1 MRGQRVASLLLLSLL
16 SSVAI
21 LPRADAEPFASA
33 NVAKDAERFEAQI
46 KAQLSTLAPGMAK
59 GQKQAPPTNLRQTGE
74 KQLAEGKDPRAAA
87 RTLMQAVSVNPADA
101 AAWLTLA
108 RAVLAITPDPGKSE
122 RYDFPA
128 YASGAAFR
136 AYERAAT
143 PLAKAEALVVMVE
156 GLKRRSLWR
165 PALEALKVALTLN
178 ETAEVRDAFDK
189 LRLEHGFRMVDYKID
204 ADSSEPRLCLNF
216 SERLGATAADLA
228 KYLLIDGRDPQNIS
242 GEGRQL
248 CVDGLSHGR
257 RYEVQVRAGLPS
269 DTAESLLKSA
279 ELAIY
284 VRDRAPSV
292 RFTGRAYV
300 LPNRGQQGIPV
311 VSVNTSKVAVEIF
324 RIGDRGLAGVA
335 GGDNFLKQLQSFEID
350 TIREKHGQHVWKG
363 ELQVTQKTNEDVTTA
378 LPVSEALPKLEPG
391 VYVVSANVPK
401 ATASTGDGDDEGNS
415 RDRGR
420 TSQWFIVSDLGLTAL
435 SGEDGLHG
443 FVRSLASADPVA
455 GVTVRLIARNN
466 EVLGTAKSDANG
478 YVRFDAGLKRG
489 EAGLAPALLIAESGA
504 GATQDYAFLDLATAA
519 FDLTDRGVKGRETP
533 GALDGYLFT
542 ERGVYR
548 PGEPVHLTGLV
559 RDRAGK
565 AATLPTVLIISRP
578 DGVEHRRI
586 PMPDQGLGGRTTKFD
601 LGAGAMTGT
610 WRAKLAA
617 DPKAEPLAQ
626 ASFLVEDFVPER
638 LDLKLEPQSL
648 AIQINE
654 TANLTVNGRF
664 LYGPPA
670 AGLDMEG
677 EIVVRPATADLE
689 GLPGYHFGLADER
702 ITAVRRPLEDLPKTD
717 AEGKA
722 VVTLKLPPVPR
733 TARPLEADVLIR
745 LRESGGRTIER
756 KVTLPVATGEARVGV
771 KPMFKENTV
780 AIGEP
785 AEFDVILL
793 GADGKPADAKDFT
806 WQLSRIDQRWQ
817 WYHRDGQWNY
827 EASSTARR
835 LEQGTAAA
843 TPGQPARIQA
853 KVDYGRYRI
862 DVTTGGAGGPA
873 TSIIFNSGW
882 STSDNL
888 DSPETL
894 EIALDKAS
902 YKAGETAR
910 LKITSKES
918 GKAHIAVLAGGVLET
933 RNIDVP
939 AGGVEVPIEVKAAWL
954 PGAYV
959 TATLFRALDEK
970 SKRMPGRAIGVKWLG
985 LDTSGHTLKVAMTA
999 PAKVRPGTRLELP
1012 LKIAGLN
1019 PGEEARVTVA
1029 AVDAGILN
1037 LTRFDSPQPEK
1048 WFLAQRRLG
1057 IEIRDFY
1064 GRLIDGMRADRGKLR
1079 SGGDGAGGM
1088 SMKGSPPVEAPLS
1101 LFSGVVTVE
1110 KDGTANVAFDLP
1122 DFNGTV
1128 RLMAVAWSG
1137 SKIGSG
1143 EANVIVRDQLAL
1155 TASGPRFLTLGDE
1168 ARLEVDIHNVE
1179 GPAAGYKLALEQENA
1194 GGAKAS
1200 LPGRDVALTAGERR
1214 RERIALKPTELGR
1227 MSYDVH
1233 VTGPGG
1239 IEVKRRLAFEVKPP
1253 AADIKRT
1260 TIVSLAA
1267 KGGRFEISKDVLT
1280 DLIPGTTRLAMSVG
1294 PAAGMDVAGL
1304 LSQLDRYPY
1313 GCAEQTTSRALPLL
1327 YVNEMASRLGI
1338 AGEQQIRERIQAA
1351 IERVFEMQ
1359 DAAGAFGIWGPDA
1372 GGDLWLSAYVTDFLT
1387 RAKETSYTVRPEPFA
1402 RALDKLQNSLSYAQD
1417 FERGG
1422 EARAYALYVLARN
1435 GRAPIGDLRY
1445 DADTRLDKFATPLA
1459 QAQLG
1464 AALAMVGE
1472 KERAERVFKAA
1483 IARINSSSTDK
1494 SLDYARADYGSFV
1507 RDGAAVLTLASETGI
1522 AKPAMPTL
1530 AGVLARVYRTRQ
1542 YTSTQ
1547 EQSWMLLAARAL
1559 SDQARTTELTVNGV
1573 AHKGE
1578 LTRAIAELE
1587 LAAGPLT
1594 VVNQGDTAVDALVSI
1609 TGSSL
1614 TAEPA
1619 ISKGFK
1625 IERKYYTLDGKPVDF
1640 ASANGGKAN
1649 LAQNERLVVVL
1660 SIEGEDSGGRVM
1672 LVDRLPAGLEIENPR
1687 LVDGGDLK
1695 GLDWLK
1701 RAHEPDHTEF
1711 RDDRFVAAFS
1721 FFGEGGG
1728 RGNTGPA
1735 VAAKASVAY
1744 IVRAVTPGSFVHPA
1758 ATVED
1763 MYRPERFARTAAG
1776 RLDITAKTP

>member
-1 MRGQRVASLLLLSLL
+1 MRGQRVASLLLITLL
-16 SSVAI
+16 SSAAI
-21 LPRADAEPFASA
+21 LPAAVAEPFASA
-33 NVAKDAERFEAQI
+33 NLAKDAERFEVLI
-46 KAQLSTLAPGMAK
+46 KAQMPVPAK
-59 GQKQAPPTNLRQTGE
+59 GAKPAAPASLRQTGE
-74 KQLAEGKDPRAAA
+74 KLFAEGKDPRAAA
-87 RTLMQAVSVNPADA
+87 RTLMQAVSGNPGDA
-101 AAWLTLA
+101 AAWLGLA
-108 RAVLAITPDPGKSE
+108 RAMLAITPDPAKGE
-122 RYDFPA
+122 QYNFPA
-128 YASGAAFR
+128 YATGAAFR

-143 PLAKAEALVVMVE
+143 PQARSEALVVMVE

-165 PALEALKVALTLN
+165 PALEALKAALVLH
-178 ETAEVRDAFDK
+178 ETADVRDAFDK
-189 LRLEHGFRMVDYKID
+189 MRLEHGFRMIDYKID
-204 ADSSEPRLCLNF
+204 ADASEPRLCLNF
-216 SERLGATAADLA
+216 SERLGATASDLA
-228 KYLLIDGRDPQNIS
+228 KYLLIDGRDPQAVS

-248 CVDGLSHGR
+248 CVEGLGHGR

-311 VSVNTSKVAVEIF
+311 VTVNTSKVAVEIF

-335 GGDNFLKQLQSFEID
+335 GSENFLKQLQSYEID
-350 TIREKHGQHVWKG
+350 SIREKHGQNVWKG
-363 ELQVTQKTNEDVTTA
+363 ELAVAEKTNEDVTTA
-378 LPVSEALPKLEPG
+378 LPVSDALPKLQPG
-391 VYVVSANVPK
+391 VYVVTASVPK
-401 ATASTGDGDDEGNS
+401 LTAGSGGDGDDEGNG

-455 GVTVRLIARNN
+455 GVTVRLVARNN

-478 YVRFDAGLKRG
+478 YVRFDPGLKRG
-489 EAGLAPALLIAESGA
+489 EAGLAPALLIAETSGGTA
-504 GATQDYAFLDLATAA
+504 PDYAFLDLGTTA
-519 FDLTDRGVKGRETP
+519 FDLSDRGVKGRETP

-559 RDRAGK
+559 RDRAGL
-565 AATLPTVLIISRP
+565 AATLPTTLIIARP
-578 DGVEHRRI
+578 DGVEHRRV
-586 PMPDQGLGGRTTKFD
+586 PMPDQGLGGRATKLE
-601 LGAGAMTGT
+601 LGPGAMTGT
-610 WRAKLAA
+610 WRARLHA
-617 DPKAEPLAQ
+617 DPKADPLAQ
-626 ASFLVEDFVPER
+626 VSFLVEDFVPER
-638 LDLKLEPQSL
+638 LDLKLEPVSK

-654 TANLTVNGRF
+654 TAVLNVDGRF

-677 EIVVRPATADLE
+677 EIIVRPATADLE
-689 GLPGYHFGLADER
+689 GLPGYRFGLADER
-702 ITAVRRPLEDLPKTD
+702 ITAVRRPLEDLPKTN

-722 VVTLKLPPVPR
+722 EIHLRLPPVPR
-733 TARPLEADVLIR
+733 TARPLEADVLVR
-745 LRESGGRTIER
+745 LRETGGRTIER
-756 KVTLPVATGEARVGV
+756 RVTIPVSLGEPRVGV
-771 KPMFKENTV
+771 KPLFKENTV

-785 AEFDVILL
+785 AEFDVLLL
-793 GADGKPADAKDFT
+793 GADGKPVDTRLFK
-806 WQLSRIDQRWQ
+806 WEISRLEQRWQ

-827 EASSTARR
+827 EAQTSARR
-835 LEQGTAAA
+835 HSQGMLDT
-843 TPGQPARIQA
+843 TPGKPARIEA
-853 KVDYGRYRI
+853 KLDYGRYRL
-862 DVTTGGAGGPA
+862 DVTTGGTGGPA

-882 STSDNL
+882 AASDNL

-894 EIALDKAS
+894 EIALDKAA
-902 YKAGETAR
+902 YKAGDTAR

-918 GKAHIAVLAGGVLET
+918 GKAQIAVLAGGLLAT
-933 RNIDVP
+933 QQIDVP

-959 TATLFRALDEK
+959 TATLFRSLDEK
-970 SKRMPGRAIGVKWLG
+970 SKRMPGRAIGVKWLA
-985 LDTSGHTLKVAMTA
+985 LDTSGHTLKVTMTT
-999 PAKVRPGTRLELP
+999 PAKVRPGSRMDVP

-1019 PGEEARVTVA
+1019 AGDEARVTVA

-1037 LTRFDSPQPEK
+1037 LTRFETPQPEK

-1057 IEIRDFY
+1057 TEIRDFY
-1064 GRLIDGMRADRGKLR
+1064 GRLIDGMRAERGRLR

-1088 SMKGSPPVEAPLS
+1088 SLKGSPPVEAPLA
-1101 LFSGVVTVE
+1101 LFSGIVTVE
-1110 KDGTANVAFDLP
+1110 KDGTANVSFDLP

-1137 SKIGSG
+1137 NKIGSG

-1168 ARLEVDIHNVE
+1168 ARLDVDIHNVE
-1179 GPAAGYKLALEQENA
+1179 GPAAGYRLALEQENA
-1194 GGAKAS
+1194 SGAKSS
-1200 LPGRDVALTAGERR
+1200 LPGRDVGLTAGQRRHERV
-1214 RERIALKPTELGR
+1214 ALKPTELGR
-1227 MSYDVH
+1227 MTYVVH

-1239 IEVKRRLAFEVKPP
+1239 IDVKRKLAFDVKPP
-1253 AADIKRT
+1253 AAGIKRS

-1267 KGGRFEISKDVLT
+1267 KGGQLVISKDVLT

-1294 PAAGMDVAGL
+1294 PTAAMDVASL
-1304 LSQLDRYPY
+1304 LGQLDRYPY

-1338 AGEQQIRERIQAA
+1338 AGESQIRERIQKA
-1351 IERVFEMQ
+1351 IDRVFEMQ

-1387 RAKETSYTVRPEPFA
+1387 RAKETSYAVRAEPFA
-1402 RALDKLQNSLSYAQD
+1402 RALDKLQNSLGYAQD
-1417 FERGG
+1417 FEHGG

-1435 GRAPIGDLRY
+1435 GRAPVGDLRY
-1445 DADTRLDKFATPLA
+1445 DADTRLAKFATPLA

-1464 AALAMVGE
+1464 AALAMIGE
-1472 KERAERVFKAA
+1472 KERAERVFKVA
-1483 IARINSSSTDK
+1483 IAHLERSAADT
-1494 SLDYARADYGSFV
+1494 SLDLARADYGSFV

-1522 AKPAMPTL
+1522 AKTETPAL

-1559 SDQARTTELTVNGV
+1559 SDQARNTELTVNGV

-1594 VVNQGDTAVDALVSI
+1594 VVNQGDAAVDAVLTV

-1619 ISKGFK
+1619 IAKGFK
-1625 IERKYYTLDGKPVDF
+1625 IERKYYTLDGKPVDLKSADGGT
-1640 ASANGGKAN
+1640 AS

-1660 SIEGEDSGGRVM
+1660 SIEGEESGGRVM

-1701 RAHEPDHTEF
+1701 RVREPDHTEF

-1721 FFGEGGG
+1721 FFGEGGR
-1728 RGNTGPA
+1728 RGNSGPA
-1735 VAAKASVAY
+1735 IAAQASVAY

-1776 RLDITAKTP
+1776 RLDITAKAE